1 MILERDLQELVGF
14 KSQDGSV
21 LSLYLNVDPRR
32 RTTEKYKLELR
43 HQLDSVAEVADPAD
57 IARLER
63 YFDHEYNWQGQG
75 VACFSCQS
83 GDFWRAYPLWVPV
96 EDAVFVGERPY
107 VKPLSDVVG
116 IYARH
121 GVVLVS
127 REGARFFMFEQGRV
141 EEVASLLGED
151 VKRHKQGGW
160 AASRYQ
166 RREDAAAHRNL
177 KETAEVTANFC
188 REHDCQRLILAGTE
202 KTVAQF
208 QPLLPKA
215 LQERVVGSFAVD
227 MIASPAEVAE
237 RSLDIAQQVAQ
248 QQRAALVE
256 QMITAAAKGGAGA
269 LGLADTLRLLEEGR
283 VHHLVLA
290 EGYHATAHQCEHC
303 GYMTVEA
310 MEMEECVF
318 CGGKMRLLKDA
329 VNAIVS
335 RAIER
340 GVEVT
345 TVRGSEALEKAGS
358 IGAILRY

>member
-1 MILERDLQELVGF
+1 MILEKDLVELAAF
-14 KSQDGSV
+14 RAPSAPI
-21 LSLYLNVDPRR
+21 LSLYLNVDPHR
-32 RTTEKYKLELR
+32 RTTEKYKLALR
-43 HQLDSVAEVADPAD
+43 NQLDSVAELADPAD
-57 IARLER
+57 LARVER
-63 YFDHEYNWQGQG
+63 YFDLEYNWQGRG
-75 VACFSCQS
+75 VACFSCQAA
-83 GDFWRAYPLWVPV
+83 DFWRAYPLWVPV
-96 EDAVFVGERPY
+96 EDAVFVGEHPY
-107 VKPLSDVVG
+107 VKPLNDVMG
-116 IYARH
+116 TYARH
-121 GVVLVS
+121 GVALIS
-127 REGARFFMFEQGRV
+127 REGARFFIFEQGEV
-141 EEVASLLGED
+141 EEIGSLLGED

-160 AASRYQ
+160 ASSRYQ
-166 RREDAAAHRNL
+166 RHEDAAAYRNL
-177 KETAEVTANFC
+177 KEAAEATVNFC

-215 LQERVVGSFAVD
+215 LQEQIVGSLAID
-227 MIASPAEVAE
+227 MTATPAEVAE
-237 RSLDIAQQVAQ
+237 RSLELAQQVAQ
-248 QQRAALVE
+248 QRRAALVE
-256 QMITAAAKGGAGA
+256 QVITATAKGSWGA

-310 MEMEECVF
+310 MERCVF

-329 VNAIVS
+329 VNAIVC

-345 TVRGSEALEKAGS
+345 TVRDNDGLEKAGS